1 MNLLYAILSYAM
13 AAFNLYR
20 GIRGSSIMNAVF
32 ALLWLGIGIYLTL
45 RYCKTPKDK
54 E

>member
-1 MNLLYAILSYAM
+1 MNVMYAVLCYAM

-20 GIRGSSIMNAVF
+20 GIRGANVMNAVF

-45 RYCKTPKDK
+45 KYCTKSKDK

>member
-20 GIRGSSIMNAVF
+20 SIHGAGVMNVVF